1 MADPVGGLIALWNK
15 QQQDQSNQNT
25 LAKQNEESFLQG
37 LGAIQK
43 VAEQNRRYPTLSPK
57 LVASFKEDLGAAL
70 QEQDPEKQMQA
81 IMNVGAKYNGF
92 MGMDKQ
98 INTYLNALGK
108 VRGDS
113 KSTIAEK
120 KFEVEQK
127 AKDDKRQKEADML
140 YDSAEQT
147 LSTIAEIEKGLKYF
161 GAAGDLSPWP
171 AEYGKKNWLANVN
184 RLKDKLV
191 VDLMLKL
198 KSASP
203 TGSTGFGQLSEKEGM
218 RLENAA
224 TALQKGL
231 KEEDAQ
237 RYLNE
242 IKVGAEKI
250 LKSRGTDKTY
260 SPKPKADQ
268 FRIGQTF
275 SKNGKTYK
283 YIGNNQWSF

>member
-1 MADPVGGLIALWNK
+1 MADPVGALIQLWNK
-15 QQQDQSNQNT
+15 QRQDRADQNT
-25 LAKQNEESFLQG
+25 IQQQKEASFLQG

-43 VAEQNRRYPTLSPK
+43 VADTNRRYPMLNPR
-57 LVASFKEDLGAAL
+57 LVANFKQDIAAAVR
-70 QEQDPEKQMQA
+70 EQDPQKQLQA
-81 IMNVGAKYNGF
+81 IMEVGAKYNGF

-98 INTYLNALGK
+98 INTYINALGK
-108 VRGDS
+108 VRSNS
-113 KSTIAEK
+113 KSTIAEQ
-120 KFEVEQK
+120 KFGAEQK
-127 AKDDKRQKEADML
+127 AKDIKQQQQEDML
-140 YDSAEQT
+140 FDSAEQT

-161 GAAGDLSPWP
+161 GAMGDLPPYP

-224 TALQKGL
+224 TALNKGL

-237 RYLNE
+237 RYLNQ
-242 IKVGAEKI
+242 IKAGAEKI
-250 LKSRGTDKTY
+250 LSSRQVDGTEMPHPLDK
-260 SPKPKADQ
+260 K
-268 FRIGQTF
+268 
-275 SKNGKTYK
+275 
-283 YIGNNQWSF
+283 GNDLNSLKLRYGLR